1 MKYVRLTCVAALMM
15 FANAATA
22 NVFKCVSQDGSRTT
36 YTDAPCKVPVV
47 VIPTSLINE
56 ANKEPVQAPAPNK
69 AIAAAPVFPAKTDNG
84 ITALVEYFSS
94 QLSLLWK
101 KISAPHNPRE
111 DTRQTIPPI
120 TSPRPTVPDQNF
132 PENGSIIDYQKYVGD
147 TAKFTVS
154 SAQGRTENC
163 VVKLETWSEQ
173 QPVIELF
180 VRAGERAETEVVNLG
195 DYRVKIACG
204 RYWYGREQMFGRET
218 SVSIGERPLKFWRE
232 GNKINGA
239 VLTLTK
245 SVGGNFK
252 TNDSFFNKF

>member
-1 MKYVRLTCVAALMM
+1 MKYVRLTCIAALMM
-15 FANAATA
+15 FADAATA

-36 YTDAPCKVPVV
+36 YTDAPCNVPVV
-47 VIPTSLINE
+47 AIPTPLINE

-69 AIAAAPVFPAKTDNG
+69 VIAEAPVSPAKTDNG

-111 DTRQTIPPI
+111 DTRQPIPPI
-120 TSPRPTVPDQNF
+120 TSPRPAVPDQNF
-132 PENGSIIDYQKYVGD
+132 PENGSIIDYQKHVGD
-147 TAKFTVS
+147 TAKFTVN

-180 VRAGERAETEVVNLG
+180 VRAGERAETQVVNLG

-218 SVSIGERPLKFWRE
+218 SVSFGEKPVKFWRS
-232 GNKINGA
+232 GNQLYGFE
-239 VLTLTK
+239 LTLTK
-245 SVGGNFK
+245 RIGGNFK
-252 TNDSFFNKF
+252 TNDSFFNEF